1 MYRVIK
7 IDGTE
12 LGIVDS
18 VTYIKF
24 GSSGDYTVATEQDAI
39 GVAFDSVPY
48 NLVGHDEISEADT
61 VVVSYVD
68 AGKVIQEAA
77 SYAELAAAIREGVNS
92 VD

>member
-39 GVAFDSVPY
+39 GVAFDSTPY
-48 NLVGHDEISEADT
+48 NLIGHDEIQGADT
-61 VVVSYVD
+61 VVVSKVD
-68 AGKVIQEAA
+68 GGSMV
-77 SYAELAAAIREGVNS
+77 SYQHSLIDELIITALEG
-92 VD
+92 